1 MILRLLIAAMML
13 MAITQFYLQDNKT
26 GEAQPLKPKQQ
37 IEHVQTQL
45 DDISEQAEEKRK
57 KAMEEIGI

>member
-1 MILRLLIAAMML
+1 ML
-13 MAITQFYLQDNKT
+13 MAIAQFYLQGNKT

>member
-1 MILRLLIAAMML
+1 ML
-13 MAITQFYLQDNKT
+13 MAIAQFYLQDNKT

-37 IEHVQTQL
+37 FKHAQTQL

-57 KAMEEIGI
+57 KAMEEMGI